1 LLDRINSSIQVRLP
15 AALAAPFIQQL
26 TYSPQ
31 HIRMNKTILASLLA
45 LPLFVPT
52 AQAQDTNVKI
62 SGFGTA
68 ALTWSDDDRA
78 QFGRPNQ
85 ASGAADSI
93 RTGVDSNLGLQA
105 DYAVNSWLSLTA
117 QGLVRQD
124 AEEHYGAEL
133 SWAFAKFR
141 MSDALNVRVGR
152 IGLPIFMISD
162 YRNVGYVNTML
173 RPPAEVYSQVPFNSV
188 DGADITWRHE
198 LGNTS
203 LTSQLAIGAIKTPVA
218 GGFHVRGKDIVA
230 LNLVAE
236 NGPFTLRAGH
246 ARTNV
251 TVDDLASLNT
261 LVGSLRAAG
270 TGYRLPQLNTLAGE
284 IEARDARGTF
294 SSIGLSADWNN
305 FVLQTEF
312 AKRKTAT
319 YINDTTSWYVM
330 GGYRIGKF
338 LPYYTRSELKIDGA
352 INNTVPTAC
361 PAGYPAACTPTLLQL
376 GNAVRRIPVSG
387 VGQGEQTTD
396 TIGVRWDL
404 YRSMALKLQIDR
416 IKPTGNGLFI
426 NPQPGFA
433 GPVTVGAVALDFVF

>member
-1 LLDRINSSIQVRLP
+1 
-15 AALAAPFIQQL
+15 
-26 TYSPQ
+26 
-31 HIRMNKTILASLLA
+31 MNKKILASLLA
-45 LPLFVPT
+45 LPLVVPAM
-52 AQAQDTNVKI
+52 AQAQDNAVKI

-78 QFGRPNQ
+78 EFSRPNQ
-85 ASGAADSI
+85 ASGAADNF

-105 DYAVNSWLSLTA
+105 DYTVNNWLSLTA

-141 MSDALNVRVGR
+141 ISDDLSVRVGR
-152 IGLPIFMISD
+152 VGLPVFMISD
-162 YRNVGYVNTML
+162 YRNVGYANTML
-173 RPPAEVYSQVPFNSV
+173 RPPSEVYSQVPFNSV
-188 DGADITWRHE
+188 DGADITWRRDY
-198 LGNTS
+198 GNTTV
-203 LTSQLAIGAIKTPVA
+203 TSQLAAGAIKSPLD
-218 GGFHVRGKDIVA
+218 GFHVRGKDIVA
-230 LNLVAE
+230 LNVVAE
-236 NGPFTLRAGH
+236 NGPFTLRVGH
-246 ARTNV
+246 ARTRI

-270 TGYRLPQLNTLAGE
+270 AGYRLPQLTELAGQ
-284 IEARDARGTF
+284 IEAKDAKGTF
-294 SSIGLSADWNN
+294 NSIGLAADWNN

-312 AKRKTAT
+312 AKRKTET

-352 INNTVPTAC
+352 IRNTAPAAC
-361 PAGYPAACTPTLLQL
+361 PAGYPAACTPTLQQL
-376 GNAVRRIPVSG
+376 DAAVRRIPVSG

-396 TIGVRWDL
+396 TIGVRWDFA
-404 YRSMALKLQIDR
+404 SSVALKVQIDR

-426 NPQPGFA
+426 NAQPGFS

>member
-1 LLDRINSSIQVRLP
+1 
-15 AALAAPFIQQL
+15 
-26 TYSPQ
+26 
-31 HIRMNKTILASLLA
+31 MNKKILASLLA
-45 LPLFVPT
+45 LPLVVPAM
-52 AQAQDTNVKI
+52 AQAQDNAVKI

-85 ASGAADSI
+85 ASGAADNF

-105 DYAVNSWLSLTA
+105 DYTVNNWLSLTA

-141 MSDALNVRVGR
+141 ISDDLSVRVGR
-152 IGLPIFMISD
+152 VGLPVFMISD
-162 YRNVGYVNTML
+162 YRNVGYANTML
-173 RPPAEVYSQVPFNSV
+173 RPPSELYSQVPFNSV
-188 DGADITWRHE
+188 DGADITWRRDY
-198 LGNTS
+198 GNTS
-203 LTSQLAIGAIKTPVA
+203 ITSQLAAGKIKSPVSN
-218 GGFHVRGKDIVA
+218 FHVRGKDILA
-230 LNLVAE
+230 LNVVAE
-236 NGPFTLRAGH
+236 NGPFTLRLGH
-246 ARTNV
+246 ARTKI

-261 LVGSLRAAG
+261 LVGSLRTAG
-270 TGYRLPQLNTLAGE
+270 AGYRLPQLTDLASR
-284 IEARDARGTF
+284 IEARDAKATF
-294 SSIGLSADWNN
+294 NSIGLAADWNN

-312 AKRKTAT
+312 AKRKTET

-338 LPYYTRSELKIDGA
+338 LPYYTRSELKIDGR
-352 INNTVPTAC
+352 IESTVPAAC

-376 GNAVRRIPVSG
+376 DGAVRRIPVSG

-396 TIGVRWDL
+396 TIGVRWDFAS
-404 YRSMALKLQIDR
+404 SMALKVQIDR
-416 IKPTGNGLFI
+416 IKPSGNGLFI
-426 NPQPGFA
+426 NAQPGFS

>member
-1 LLDRINSSIQVRLP
+1 
-15 AALAAPFIQQL
+15 
-26 TYSPQ
+26 
-31 HIRMNKTILASLLA
+31 MNKKILASLLA
-45 LPLFVPT
+45 LPLVVPAM
-52 AQAQDTNVKI
+52 AQAQDNAVKI

-85 ASGAADSI
+85 ASGAADNF

-105 DYAVNSWLSLTA
+105 DYTVNNWLSLTA

-141 MSDALNVRVGR
+141 ISDDLSVRVGR
-152 IGLPIFMISD
+152 VGLPVFMISD
-162 YRNVGYVNTML
+162 YRNVGYANTML
-173 RPPAEVYSQVPFNSV
+173 RPPSELYSQVPFNSV
-188 DGADITWRHE
+188 DGADITWRRDY
-198 LGNTS
+198 GNTS
-203 LTSQLAIGAIKTPVA
+203 ITTQLAVGQIKTPVMN
-218 GGFHVRGKDIVA
+218 FHARGKDIRA
-230 LNLVAE
+230 LNVVAE
-236 NGPFTLRAGH
+236 NGPFTLRIGH
-246 ARTNV
+246 ARTKI

-270 TGYRLPQLNTLAGE
+270 AGYRLPQLTDLAGR
-284 IEARDARGTF
+284 IEAKDAKGTF
-294 SSIGLSADWNN
+294 NSIGLTADWNN

-312 AKRKTAT
+312 AKRKTET

-338 LPYYTRSELKIDGA
+338 LPYYTRSELKIDGR
-352 INNTVPTAC
+352 IDSTVPAAC
-361 PAGYPAACTPTLLQL
+361 PAGYPAACTPTLMQL
-376 GNAVRRIPVSG
+376 DGAVRRIPVSG

-396 TIGVRWDL
+396 TIGVRWDFA
-404 YRSMALKLQIDR
+404 SSVALKVQVDR
-416 IKPTGNGLFI
+416 IKPSGNGLFI
-426 NPQPGFA
+426 NPQPGFS